1 MKKAFLY
8 IFFSMTT
15 KAFATDAIVI
25 VLEAPLLKE
34 PKMSALVL
42 QTLRKGS
49 RVFVPTELVH
59 EGTLPDFVK
68 TYDRVGNTAYIPSRY
83 IKLITNDQAE
93 YKTSISPVHDPTD
106 YRLEEPIPSTYP
118 FDNTSF
124 MRAGLAM
131 SIAPNA
137 SSAFQYG
144 NAYHQQDF
152 TPETGLKLNVTRKI
166 TFDKYDRYYFGFTG
180 AILSSGNTI
189 NFDNGNRSIESRS
202 IIKLGPHF
210 TYDAYKTHRHRL
222 TLGTGFTYNYLK
234 SSIKVT
240 DTQSNSEERIFSGFS
255 LSPFA
260 SMLAQMT
267 DVFPNIDFIAGADFN
282 LNLAS
287 TQKSSDA
294 ITLPLLWG
302 SDASD
307 QIQSGIK
314 PQAAFHLG
322 VQVRY

>member
-1 MKKAFLY
+1 MKKIFLF
-8 IFFSMTT
+8 IFFSMTS
-15 KAFATDAIVI
+15 KVFAYDAIVI

-34 PKMSALVL
+34 PKMSAVVL

-49 RVFVPTELVH
+49 RVFVPTEVVH
-59 EGTLPDFVK
+59 EGTLPDFIQ
-68 TYDRVGNTAYIPSRY
+68 TYDRVGNIAYVPSRY
-83 IKLITNDQAE
+83 IKLITNDLTE

-124 MRAGLAM
+124 VRASFGL

-144 NAYHQQDF
+144 NTYHQQDF
-152 TPETGLKLNVTRKI
+152 TPETGLQLKVTKKM
-166 TFDKYDRYYFGFTG
+166 TFDKYDRYYFGFTA
-180 AILSSGNTI
+180 AILSSGITI
-189 NFDNGNRSIESRS
+189 NFDNGNRSKENRS
-202 IIKLGPHF
+202 IIKLGPLI

-222 TLGTGFTYNYLK
+222 TLGTGFSYNYLK
-234 SSIKVT
+234 SSITVT
-240 DTQSNSEERIFSGFS
+240 DTQSNTEERLFSGFS

-260 SMLAQMT
+260 TMLVQMT

-294 ITLPLLWG
+294 ITLPQLWG
-302 SDASD
+302 SDTTD
-307 QIQSGIK
+307 HIQSGIK
-314 PQAAFHLG
+314 PQAIFHLG